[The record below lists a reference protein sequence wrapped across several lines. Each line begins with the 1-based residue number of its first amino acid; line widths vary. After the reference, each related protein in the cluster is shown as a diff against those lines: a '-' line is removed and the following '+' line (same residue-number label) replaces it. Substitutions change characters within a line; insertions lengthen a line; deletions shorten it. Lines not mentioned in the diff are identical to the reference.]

1 MKYICIHQHCYQPP
15 RENPWLETIELQESA
30 HPYHD
35 WNERIN
41 AECYAPNTASR
52 ILDDTHQIIKIVNNY
67 VTTSYNFGPTL
78 LSWAESRA
86 SEAYRAII
94 AADRE
99 SQQRFSGHGSAMAQA
114 YNHLIMPLANARDK
128 FTQVYWGIEDFRY
141 RFGRKPEGMWLPET
155 AVDLESLEIM
165 AELGI
170 IFTVLSPYQAHRVRE
185 IGAEA
190 WCDVTGGKI
199 DPTRP
204 YLQRLPSGA
213 SINIFFY
220 DGPVSQAVAF
230 ERLLDSG
237 ERFAARLMSAFSD
250 ARDGDQLVH
259 IATDGETYGHHHRYG
274 EMALAYAF
282 DHIQKKE
289 LAKITNYG
297 EYLAKHRPTHEV
309 QIYENTAWSC
319 VHGVGRWS
327 YNCGCNTGSR
337 PGWNQ
342 AWRKPLREALDWLRD
357 QVAPLYEK
365 AAANFVHGPWK
376 ARDAYIHVILDRS
389 PAVRARFLDEHTLEP
404 LDSERQVELWKL
416 LEMMRHSM
424 LMYAS
429 CGWFF
434 DDISGIETV
443 QVIQYAG
450 RVVQL
455 AEQLFGVPL
464 ETSFVERLSNAVS
477 NDPEQGDGG
486 TIYRKYVK
494 PNVLDLE
501 KLGAHYAISSLFENY
516 PEQAPIYCYSV
527 KRSDYRMI
535 EAGKLRLALGRADF
549 TSEVTQENKDLS
561 FGVLHFGDHNLTGGV
576 RIFQGGAPYDDL
588 VKQATDA
595 FYRADVPE
603 VIRLLDRGFGT
614 NIYSL
619 KSLFRD
625 EQRNL
630 LDRILK
636 STIEEAEGA
645 YRGVYE
651 HHAPLM
657 RFLHGLKLPIPKIFQ
672 NAAGVALNSLL
683 RQAFEARPLDVD
695 RIRTLLEE
703 ARVAGADLD
712 VTTLEYALRK
722 RIERISDL
730 FDADPQD
737 PRSLELLDEALGLQ
751 PDLPFQLVLWSVQ
764 NKCYEVL
771 QATYP
776 DMVKRARRGDREAA
790 EWLQLFGSL
799 CAKVNVHVDVPALE
813 PTGLRGA
820 PTPAA

>member
-30 HPYHD
+30 YPYHD

-52 ILDDTHQIIKIVNNY
+52 ILDEHHLITRIVNNY
-67 VTTSYNFGPTL
+67 ASTSFNFGPTL
-78 LSWAESRA
+78 LSWAESA
-86 SEAYRAII
+86 APEAYHAII

-99 SQQRFSGHGSAMAQA
+99 STLRFSGHGSAMAQP
-114 YNHLIMPLANARDK
+114 YNHMILPLANRRDK
-128 FTQVYWGIEDFRY
+128 YTQVYWGIVDFRH
-141 RFGRKPEGMWLPET
+141 RFGRDPEGMWLPET
-155 AVDLESLEIM
+155 AVDVETLEIL
-165 AELGI
+165 AEFGLK
-170 IFTVLSPYQAHRVRE
+170 FTVLSPYQAHRVRE
-185 IGAEA
+185 IGATG
-190 WCDVTGGKI
+190 WRDVTGGAI

-204 YLQRLPSGA
+204 YVHHLPSGS
-213 SINIFFY
+213 SINLFFY

-237 ERFAARLMSAFSD
+237 ERFANRLMTAFSD
-250 ARDGDQLVH
+250 SRDWDQLVH

-274 EMALAYAF
+274 EMALAYALH
-282 DHIQKKE
+282 HIEKHG
-289 LAKITNYG
+289 LAQITNYG
-297 EYLAKHRPTHEV
+297 EYLANHPPKHEV
-309 QIYENTAWSC
+309 QVYENTAWSC

-327 YNCGCNTGSR
+327 YDCGCNSGSR

-342 AWRKPLREALDWLRD
+342 QWRKPLRDALDWLRD
-357 QVAPLYEK
+357 RITPLYEN
-365 AAANFVHGPWK
+365 AASELFNDPWK

-389 PAVRARFLDEHTLEP
+389 PSNRRKFYAEHVFAPVDWKTEI
-404 LDSERQVELWKL
+404 RVWKL
-416 LEMMRHSM
+416 LEMMRHAM
-424 LMYAS
+424 LMYTS

-434 DDISGIETV
+434 DELSGIETM

-455 AEQLFGVPL
+455 AGQLFGGDL
-464 ETSFVERLSNAVS
+464 ESGFVDRLAHARSNLA
-477 NDPEQGDGG
+477 EYADGASL
-486 TIYRKYVK
+486 YRKFVR
-494 PNVLDLE
+494 PNIVDLE
-501 KLGAHYAISSLFENY
+501 KLGAHYAISSLFETY
-516 PEQAPIYCYSV
+516 PEERQIYCYSV
-527 KRSDYRMI
+527 QRSDYRLI
-535 EAGKLRLALGRADF
+535 ESGKLRLALGRGVF
-549 TSEVTQENKDLS
+549 TSLVTQEAKDMS

-576 RIFQGGAPYDDL
+576 RVFQGDDAYNDL
-588 VKQATDA
+588 VRQSNDA

-619 KSLFRD
+619 KSLFKD

-636 STIEEAEGA
+636 STVDEAESA

-672 NAAGVALNSLL
+672 HAAGVALNSLL
-683 RQAFEARPLDVD
+683 RQAFAARPLDLE

-703 ARVAGADLD
+703 ARVAGAELD
-712 VTTLEYALRK
+712 STTLEYTLRK
-722 RIERISDL
+722 RIERLSDR

-737 PRSLELLDEALGLQ
+737 MNALERLVDALSLQD
-751 PDLPFQLVLWSVQ
+751 DLPFPLVLWSVQ
-764 NKCYEVL
+764 NKCYEAR
-771 QATYP
+771 QTTYP
-776 DMVKRARRGDREAA
+776 QIVKRARAGDKEAIAWVERFRVLGEHLRVRVELPEAA
-790 EWLQLFGSL
+790 
-799 CAKVNVHVDVPALE
+799 AL
-813 PTGLRGA
+813 RA
-820 PTPAA
+820 

>member
-15 RENPWLETIELQESA
+15 RENPWLETIERQDTA

-52 ILDDTHQIIKIVNNY
+52 ILDAKRQITQIVNNY
-67 VTTSYNFGPTL
+67 SFISFNFGPTL
-78 LSWAESRA
+78 LSWAESFA
-86 SEAYRAII
+86 PEAYRSIQ
-94 AADRE
+94 AADRD

-114 YNHLIMPLANARDK
+114 YNHMIMPLANRRDK
-128 FTQVYWGIEDFRY
+128 YTQIRWGIEDFKR
-141 RFGRKPEGMWLPET
+141 RFGRDPEGMWLPET
-155 AVDLESLEIM
+155 AVDIETLEIL

-170 IFTVLSPYQAHRVRE
+170 VFTVLSPYQARSVRE
-185 IGAEA
+185 IGAEG
-190 WCDVTGGKI
+190 WRDVTGGKL
-199 DPTRP
+199 DPARS
-204 YLQRLPSGA
+204 YLQKLPSGA
-213 SINIFFY
+213 SINLFFY

-237 ERFAARLMSAFSD
+237 ERFASRLMSAFSD
-250 ARDGDQLVH
+250 ARDWDQLVH

-274 EMALAYAF
+274 EMALAYAIE
-282 DHIQKKE
+282 HIQKQG

-297 EYLAKHRPTHEV
+297 EYLAQHPPTHEV
-309 QIYENTAWSC
+309 AIHENTAWSC

-327 YNCGCNTGSR
+327 YNCGCNTGAH

-342 AWRKPLREALDWLRD
+342 NWRKPLRDALDWLRD
-357 QVAPLYEK
+357 RVSPLYEE
-365 AAANFVHGPWK
+365 AAALLVKDPWA
-376 ARDAYIHVILDRS
+376 ARDGYIGVILDRS
-389 PAVRARFLDEHTLEP
+389 TENRARFLTEHATGVV
-404 LDSERQVELWKL
+404 DGASAVRLWSL
-416 LEMMRHSM
+416 LEMMRHAM
-424 LMYAS
+424 LMYTS

-434 DDISGIETV
+434 DDLSGIETV

-455 AEQLFGVPL
+455 AQQLFGIPL
-464 ETSFVERLSNAVS
+464 ETSFLEWLSNARS
-477 NDPEQGDGG
+477 NMPESGDGAQ
-486 TIYRKYVK
+486 IYRKFVK

-501 KLGAHYAISSLFENY
+501 RLGAHYAISSMFENY
-516 PEQAPIYCYSV
+516 PEDAQIYCYSV
-527 KRSDYRMI
+527 RRTDYRII
-535 EAGKLRLALGRADF
+535 EAGKLRLALGRANF
-549 TSEVTQENKDLS
+549 TSAVTQEAKDLS

-576 RIFQGGAPYDDL
+576 RVFQGQEAYAEL
-588 VKQATDA
+588 VKQTGEA

-630 LDRILK
+630 LNQILR
-636 STIEEAEGA
+636 STIEETESA

-672 NAAGVALNSLL
+672 HAAGVALNSLL
-683 RQAFEARPLDVD
+683 RQACEARPLDID

-703 ARVAGADLD
+703 AKVAGADLD
-712 VTTLEYALRK
+712 TTTLEYVLRK
-722 RIERISDL
+722 RIERLADR
-730 FDADPQD
+730 FDAEPQEI
-737 PRSLELLDEALGLQ
+737 SHLERLDEALGLQ

-771 QATYP
+771 QSTYP
-776 DMVKRARRGDREAA
+776 EMVKRTRKGDPEAA
-790 EWLQLFGSL
+790 QWLDAFGSL
-799 CAKVNVHVDVPALE
+799 CARLNVHVDLGDAIK
-813 PTGLRGA
+813 A
-820 PTPAA
+820 QS

>member
-15 RENPWLETIELQESA
+15 RENPWLERIELQESA

-35 WNERIN
+35 WNDRIN

-52 ILDDTHQIIKIVNNY
+52 ILDADHQITQIANNY
-67 VTTSYNFGPTL
+67 ASTSFDFGPTL
-78 LSWAESRA
+78 LSWAESEA
-86 SEAYRAII
+86 PEAYRSIL

-99 SQQRFSGHGSAMAQA
+99 SQQRFSGHGSALAQA
-114 YNHLIMPLANARDK
+114 YNHLIMPLANPRDK
-128 FTQVYWGIEDFRY
+128 YTQVIWGIEDFRH
-141 RFGRKPEGMWLPET
+141 RFGRNPEGMWLPET
-155 AVDLESLEIM
+155 AVDLETLEIL

-170 IFTVLSPYQAHRVRE
+170 TFTVLSPYQAYRTRE
-185 IGAEA
+185 IGAEG
-190 WCDVTGGKI
+190 WRDVSGGAI
-199 DPTRP
+199 DPTRSYVHP
-204 YLQRLPSGA
+204 LPSGA

-237 ERFAARLMSAFSD
+237 ERFANRLMTAFSES
-250 ARDGDQLVH
+250 RDWDQLVH

-274 EMALAYAF
+274 EMALAYAL
-282 DHIQKKE
+282 DHIQKNG

-297 EYLAKHRPTHEV
+297 EYLAKHPPTHEV
-309 QIYENTAWSC
+309 EIYEDTAWSC

-342 AWRKPLREALDWLRD
+342 NWRKPLREALDWLRD
-357 QVAPLYEK
+357 QVAALYEERASK
-365 AAANFVHGPWK
+365 LVRDPWK
-376 ARDAYIHVILDRS
+376 ARNGYIRVILNRS
-389 PAVRARFLDEHTLEP
+389 PQRRADFVQEHAMVP
-404 LDSERQVELWKL
+404 LDADGQVELWRL
-416 LEMMRHSM
+416 LEMMRHAM
-424 LMYAS
+424 LMYTS

-434 DDISGIETV
+434 DDLSGIETV

-455 AEQLFGVPL
+455 AEQLFDIAL
-464 ETSFVERLSNAVS
+464 ETSFLERLSNAWS
-477 NDPEQGDGG
+477 NLPEQGDGAA
-486 TIYRKYVK
+486 IYRKSVR

-516 PEQAPIYCYSV
+516 PDQTQIYCYSV
-527 KRSDYRMI
+527 RRTDYRTI

-549 TSEVTQENKDLS
+549 TSEVTQESRDLS

-576 RIFQGGAPYDDL
+576 RVFQGQTAYEEL
-588 VKQATDA
+588 VKHAGDA

-630 LDRILK
+630 LNRILK
-636 STIEEAEGA
+636 TTIEEAESA

-683 RQAFEARPLDVD
+683 RQAFEARPLDID

-712 VTTLEYALRK
+712 STTLEYSLRK
-722 RIERISDL
+722 RIERLSDL
-730 FDADPQD
+730 FDAEPQD
-737 PRSLELLDEALGLQ
+737 PDSIERLDEALALQ
-751 PDLPFQLVLWSVQ
+751 QDLPFPLVLWSVQ

-771 QATYP
+771 QSTYP
-776 DMVKRARRGDREAA
+776 EILKRARRNDREAVA
-790 EWLQLFGSL
+790 WLDLFSSL
-799 CAKVNVHVDVPALE
+799 CAKLNVHVDAMVP
-813 PTGLRGA
+813 RR
-820 PTPAA
+820 